1 MTGSERVYAQWVSAR
16 QNGNRSDGWGG
27 MTGNIIDEPVRG
39 AIGDR
44 RAYQLSG
51 LDSVRRYM
59 RGELPAPPIWR
70 LTGMATTDV
79 GLGKATFSMPITRW
93 YEDAYGLVWAG
104 VFALFADGPLGAALW
119 TGLPAGKM
127 VTTSELNLSFV
138 RPFTRETGN
147 LVGRASSIHQGR
159 QVGLSSVEI
168 SDRNGRLMGYGTTR
182 CLINDVPVD
191 PDAEYPEPD
200 TGPDDPPDPYLRE
213 APTDGYFDSETIL
226 SGVGLDIQRRIL
238 AGEVVPNIW
247 RFSGYRWDE
256 VAEGRATVRASTTP
270 WFSAGGPNLYGGA
283 IAWMA
288 EAAMGSAVLSTL
300 DVGEVFGTL
309 DMNVRFVRPA
319 MVDSGDMT
327 IAAQVQHRGRRLRI
341 ASAEVT
347 GADGKRIAIA
357 TSSALLIP
365 GGVKDLLRGR
375 LPEEIRDA

>member
-1 MTGSERVYAQWVSAR
+1 MT
-16 QNGNRSDGWGG
+16 DD
-27 MTGNIIDEPVRG
+27 IIDEPVRG
-39 AIGDR
+39 AIGDQ

-51 LDSVRRYM
+51 LESVRRYM
-59 RGELPAPPIWR
+59 RGELPAPPVWR
-70 LTGMATTDV
+70 LTGTSATDV

-93 YEDAYGLVWAG
+93 YEDAFGLVWAG

-147 LVGRASSIHQGR
+147 LVGRASSIHLSR

-191 PDAEYPEPD
+191 PDAEYPEPE

-213 APTDGYFDSETIL
+213 APTDGYFDPETIV
-226 SGVGLDIQRRIL
+226 SSAGLDIQRRL
-238 AGEVVPNIW
+238 LEGELVPNIW

-256 VAEGRATVRASTTP
+256 VEEGRATVRFPTTP
-270 WFSAGGPNLYGGA
+270 WFSTGAPTLYGGA

-288 EAAMGSAVLSTL
+288 ESAMGSAVLSTL
-300 DVGEVFGTL
+300 GAGEVFGTL
-309 DMNVRFVRPA
+309 DMNVRFIRP
-319 MVDSGDMT
+319 VKLNSGDVT
-327 IAAQVQHRGRRLRI
+327 IAAEVQHRGRRMRI
-341 ASAEVT
+341 ASAEVV
-347 GADGKRIAIA
+347 GADGNRIAIA
-357 TSSALLIP
+357 TSSVLLIP
-365 GGVKDLLRGR
+365 GGIRALMQGR
-375 LPEEIRDA
+375 LPDEILNA